1 MSKKEHERDYLF
13 GLNIQ
18 TKNRYFPQI
27 AVKTQ
32 LVGNTMVV
40 PPNISNDFVP
50 KLLGTET
57 REKRKEVL
65 EKKSK
70 SQISKKFE
78 VPHAGAWFQRNS

>member
-1 MSKKEHERDYLF
+1 
-13 GLNIQ
+13 
-18 TKNRYFPQI
+18 
-27 AVKTQ
+27 
-32 LVGNTMVV
+32 MVV

-78 VPHAGAWFQRNS
+78 VPHAGAWF